1 MNLKQKK
8 IIKTIIMSATI
19 IIILL
24 PIIFPLYFVLISSLK
39 NMADVYQL
47 PPKLFG
53 FQPIFDHYKYI
64 FETQH
69 YGIYMWNSAIIAVTS
84 TLFSMLI
91 SIPAAYAISRYKMN
105 KVMMSTLVV
114 RLLPNIS
121 ILIPFYY
128 VYSKIGLVD
137 TYFGLGLANSIPAIS
152 TTVWIMAGFVAD
164 IPYDLEEAAIVDG
177 CTRQGA
183 FRRIILPVSVPG
195 LVTCAT
201 LAFLTTWNNFQYPL
215 ILGGQ
220 KTQTL
225 PVSLQYFVSGS
236 GVKWGRMLAATMVVI
251 LPTIILTMLLQK
263 YIVKGLTAGAVK
275 G

>member
-1 MNLKQKK
+1 MGLKQKK
-8 IIKTIIMSATI
+8 VLKAVVITVV
-19 IIILL
+19 ILIVL
-24 PIIFPLYFVLISSLK
+24 IPIVFPLYFVLVSSLK

-53 FQPIFDHYKYI
+53 FRPIFDHYRYI

-69 YGIYMWNSAIIAVTS
+69 YGVYMWNSAVIAFSS

-91 SIPAAYAISRYKMN
+91 SVPAAYAFSRYKMN
-105 KVMMSTLVV
+105 KAMMSTLVI

-137 TYFGLGLANSIPAIS
+137 TYFGLSLANSIPAIS
-152 TTVWIMAGFVAD
+152 TTVWIMASFVAD
-164 IPYDLEEAAIVDG
+164 IPYELEEAAIVDG
-177 CTRQGA
+177 CTKQRA
-183 FRRIILPVSVPG
+183 FYKIVLPVAVPG

-236 GVKWGRMLAATMVVI
+236 GVKWGRMLAATVVVI
-251 LPTIILTMLLQK
+251 LPTILLTMLLQK